1 MAAPVSRMFLCFC
14 TAIKCSMFFDAIK
27 TKKIKIAIFS
37 ISFCEPYY
45 DIFYYYCPFLF
56 LLCSSTFQT
65 GLFSLNLILTNCFPQ
80 NLVVTDTICQTP
92 LDPSTIN
99 SADAQF
105 HHTLI
110 GLICYGAVFISRAS
124 PVFVW
129 TFCAALIG
137 FIDLP
142 SERSGSQS
150 SPSAQI
156 TERLRPSH
164 WYFTNFRAPL

>member
-1 MAAPVSRMFLCFC
+1 M
-14 TAIKCSMFFDAIK
+14 
-27 TKKIKIAIFS
+27 
-37 ISFCEPYY
+37 
-45 DIFYYYCPFLF
+45 
-56 LLCSSTFQT
+56 
-65 GLFSLNLILTNCFPQ
+65 
-80 NLVVTDTICQTP
+80 TDTICQTP

-156 TERLRPSH
+156 TERLRPSR
-164 WYFTNFRAPL
+164 WYFTNFRAPLWPKLSNLNHSCANPPLCAIAQNVLIKKVWNNILEFKATLRDGSWCKFAYLKHLLYPVISGMIPWALSAVTGCKVN

>member
-1 MAAPVSRMFLCFC
+1 MWAILWFFLLLL
-14 TAIKCSMFFDAIK
+14 
-27 TKKIKIAIFS
+27 S
-37 ISFCEPYY
+37 IS
-45 DIFYYYCPFLF
+45 F
-56 LLCSSTFQT
+56 LLCSYTFQT
-65 GLFSLNLILTNCFPQ
+65 GLFSRNLILTNCFLQ

-92 LDPSTIN
+92 LDPSTIH

-105 HHTLI
+105 HHTII
-110 GLICYGAVFISRAS
+110 GLICYRAVFISRAS

-142 SERSGSQS
+142 SERSGSQR

-156 TERLRPSH
+156 TERLWPSH
-164 WYFTNFRAPL
+164 WYFTNFCAPLWPKLSNQNHSCANTPLCVITQNVLIKKLEISF